1 MSDVRLNGPIPAP
14 SEAQLD
20 AGADRD
26 PNARVAAPEDVQPPL
41 TDDQINTSV
50 DGNAPHTQPT
60 GEFSGSE
67 YPVDPANPNDI
78 EPADQRLGNVANV
91 DDLDEQGRAGRREDG
106 EGHRA
111 GDHRTHPGRCR
122 WREPGRARGGEGGR
136 REGLGPQVLTHG
148 TKNGPPLRRGAVRVG
163 RVAYCLRRVRS
174 VAQPLDVL
182 ASVGVGSTGWGAR
195 SPRLHRGHDETPRPR
210 VATGAFAAAG
220 GGPQRRVS
228 DALERLA
235 ERTYGARCRRPCPSR
250 RRSARSPRRAS
261 RPAGEAHRSRTRAA
275 RRRDVRRAARAPTS
289 PRHAAPAAV
298 TIRARS
304 AHTAGESCPS
314 TPSNTCG

>member
-91 DDLDEQGRAGRREDG
+91 DDLDEQGEPVGGKTAKGTARETT
-106 EGHRA
+106 E
-111 GDHRTHPGRCR
+111 
-122 WREPGRARGGEGGR
+122 
-136 REGLGPQVLTHG
+136 LT
-148 TKNGPPLRRGAVRVG
+148 P
-163 RVAYCLRRVRS
+163 
-174 VAQPLDVL
+174 
-182 ASVGVGSTGWGAR
+182 
-195 SPRLHRGHDETPRPR
+195 
-210 VATGAFAAAG
+210 AAAG
-220 GGPQRRVS
+220 G
-228 DALERLA
+228 E
-235 ERTYGARCRRPCPSR
+235 
-250 RRSARSPRRAS
+250 SP
-261 RPAGEAHRSRTRAA
+261 
-275 RRRDVRRAARAPTS
+275 AARAE
-289 PRHAAPAAV
+289 AKADAV
-298 TIRARS
+298 KGSGRKS
-304 AHTAGESCPS
+304 
-314 TPSNTCG
+314 